1 MSSLGP
7 TMRRKQLG
15 ARLRQLRRDADVTM
29 EHAALVLDCAR
40 SRIGHIENGR
50 NSVRKPELMVLLD
63 LYGAD
68 DETREVLEELR
79 REASKR
85 GWWSTYRLPSWLQ
98 SYVGLETDATTLRA
112 FECEL
117 IHGLLQTEAYA
128 REVHVVGGVHTAPP
142 DEVERRVAA
151 RMQRQQRLT
160 DESNPLTLSVV
171 ISEAALRRTL
181 AHPGLAAEQLPHLDS
196 RARLPNVSLHVLPFS
211 AGLHR
216 SMSGSFTLLSF
227 PQGVSV
233 DVGYQEYA
241 VGGDLIDDQDIVQ
254 RLSTLH
260 DQLRD
265 QALGTDESLTMISE
279 LMQQEE
285 GEVPSA

>member
-1 MSSLGP
+1 MPSLGP

-29 EHAALVLDCAR
+29 ENAALVLDCAR

-68 DETREVLEELR
+68 DETREVLEALR

-117 IHGLLQTEAYA
+117 IPGLLQTEAYA

-151 RMQRQQRLT
+151 RMQRQQRLS
-160 DESNPLTLSVV
+160 DPDPLTLSVV
-171 ISEAALRRTL
+171 VSEAALRRTL
-181 AHPGLAAEQLPHLDS
+181 AHGTLAAEQLRHLQS
-196 RARLPNVSLHVLPFS
+196 SAQLPNVALHVLPFG

-227 PQGVSV
+227 PPGVSV
-233 DVGYQEYA
+233 DIAYQEYA
-241 VGGDLIDDQDIVQ
+241 VGGDLIDDQEIVQ
-254 RLSTLH
+254 RLSTLY
-260 DQLRD
+260 DELRD
-265 QALGTDESLTMISE
+265 QALGADESLDLISE
-279 LMQQEE
+279 LMQQTE
-285 GEVPSA
+285 GEASSA